1 MAFTA
6 ITTAQIQVG
15 EPTAKELFQKM
26 KDNFDDHESRIVS
39 TENSINA
46 ILVIE
51 FNGAGPYSL
60 KGPQNEV
67 MFTRISNNI
76 TVQGARLIAQTA
88 GTAGSVEI
96 DIKYKRGAG
105 SWTTIFSTRP
115 SVAFGAGDYALST
128 NAVLG
133 VTSLLA
139 GDLVR
144 LDITAVQTVGVGFDF
159 NLEYV
164 YT

>member
-1 MAFTA
+1 MAFSA
-6 ITTAQIQVG
+6 LTTAQIAVG
-15 EPTAKELFQKM
+15 EPTAREIFLKS
-26 KDNFDDHESRIVS
+26 KDNFDDHESRIVAL
-39 TENSINA
+39 ENSVNA

-51 FNGAGPYSL
+51 FNAAGPYSL

-76 TVQGARLIAQTA
+76 TVQGARLISQTA
-88 GTAGSVEI
+88 GASGSLEI

-105 SWTTIFSTRP
+105 AWTTIFSTRP
-115 SVAFGAGDYALST
+115 SVSSASGDYISST
-128 NAVLG
+128 NAVIS

-139 GDLVR
+139 GDLIR
-144 LDITAVQTVGVGFDF
+144 LDITAVQSVGVGFDF